1 MTTDLERR
9 LDLLD
14 AELLKLLK
22 ELEVHS
28 DDLLNQQPPGG
39 GWSAL
44 QVMQHLMRS
53 EMLSRKY
60 LEKKLSFQPELK
72 KAGIVTGLRGW
83 MLNFYLRAPF
93 KFKAPDNVDENSFPI
108 RADLSELAD
117 QWLEER
123 RTLRRFL
130 EQQPAELFE
139 KEVYR
144 HPFAGRL
151 SLAGMVHFFDGH
163 FRRHREQI
171 RRTLAEIIH

>member
-1 MTTDLERR
+1 MPPDLERR

-22 ELEVHS
+22 ELEAHS
-28 DDLLNQQPPGG
+28 DDTLNRLPPGG

-72 KAGIVTGLRGW
+72 NAGIITGLRGRL
-83 MLNFYLRAPF
+83 LNFYLRAPM
-93 KFKAPDNVDENSFPI
+93 KFKAPDNVNENSFPA
-108 RADLSELAD
+108 RVDFSELAD

-130 EQQPAELFE
+130 EQQPADLFD

-151 SLAGMVHFFDGH
+151 SIAGMVHFFDGH
-163 FRRHREQI
+163 FRRHRGQI
-171 RRTLAEIIH
+171 RRTLAEIVH